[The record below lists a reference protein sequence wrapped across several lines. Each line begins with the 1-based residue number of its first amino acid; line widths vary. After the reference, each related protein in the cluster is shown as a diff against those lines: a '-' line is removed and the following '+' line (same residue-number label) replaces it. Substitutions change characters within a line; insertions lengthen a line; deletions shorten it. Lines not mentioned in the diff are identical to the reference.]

1 MTIKQQLK
9 MTSKEIYKAL
19 NNYYQPRA
27 YYCVENI
34 YAFCQFYKETDFL
47 VVNNN
52 GYTQDFEVK
61 TSRVDFKND
70 VKNKPQKHKIL
81 ETGNITLPY
90 TYFRDKQRFETGEL
104 IPCKR
109 PNKFWFVTPENL
121 VTADEVPHY
130 SGLIYVLESG
140 EIKIIKQAPFLHKEK
155 IDLETVLCRKFYYSY
170 LQLKERNK
178 DEEIQRLKRII
189 KQYEKAQS

>member
-1 MTIKQQLK
+1 MT
-9 MTSKEIYKAL
+9 TKEIYKAL
-19 NNYYQPRA
+19 NKYYQPRA

-34 YAFCQFYKETDFL
+34 YAFCQYYKETDFL

-52 GYTQDFEVK
+52 GYIADYEIKVSLSDLKAEF
-61 TSRVDFKND
+61 
-70 VKNKPQKHKIL
+70 KNKPLKHSIL

-90 TYFRDKQRFETGEL
+90 TYFRNKQRFETGES

-109 PNKFWFVTPENL
+109 PNKFWFITPENL
-121 VTADEVPHY
+121 VTVNEVPHY
-130 SGLIYVLESG
+130 SGLMYVLESG

-155 IDLETVLCRKFYYSY
+155 IDLEPVLCRKFYYSY
-170 LQLKERNK
+170 LQLKVRNK
-178 DEEIQRLKRII
+178 DEEIQRLNKII